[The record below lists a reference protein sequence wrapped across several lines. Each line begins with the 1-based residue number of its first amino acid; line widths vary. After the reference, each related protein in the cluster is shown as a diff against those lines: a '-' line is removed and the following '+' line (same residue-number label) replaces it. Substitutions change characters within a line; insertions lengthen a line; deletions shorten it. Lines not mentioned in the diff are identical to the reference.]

1 MCDIRYYPF
10 YRIRRVAN
18 IQVPYFENSVG
29 EIIVLVQVLMSM
41 REMLKKSIE
50 IIKSYLIRL
59 KDIVIIE
66 EDDNDED
73 DDNDDD
79 YDNDDDNDDDGNDDD
94 RRSDDNGDDE
104 EQKSF
109 IQTQNSPKKIKKRK
123 VKRKFKK

>member
-41 REMLKKSIE
+41 REMLKKSID

-66 EDDNDED
+66 EDDYDE
-73 DDNDDD
+73 NGDD
-79 YDNDDDNDDDGNDDD
+79 YDNDDDDDNDDD
-94 RRSDDNGDDE
+94 RSKIDNDDDE

>member
-29 EIIVLVQVLMSM
+29 EIIILVQVLMSM

-66 EDDNDED
+66 EEDNDED
-73 DDNDDD
+73 DDD
-79 YDNDDDNDDDGNDDD
+79 DDDNDNDDGGNDDD
-94 RRSDDNGDDE
+94 DTKNNDDNGDDE
-104 EQKSF
+104 QKSF
-109 IQTQNSPKKIKKRK
+109 IQIQTQNSPKNIKKRK
-123 VKRKFKK
+123 VKRKSKND

>member
-1 MCDIRYYPF
+1 
-10 YRIRRVAN
+10 
-18 IQVPYFENSVG
+18 
-29 EIIVLVQVLMSM
+29 M

-123 VKRKFKK
+123 SIHLRGYIKMGVQDFFYLK

>member
-29 EIIVLVQVLMSM
+29 EIIILVQVLMSM

-66 EDDNDED
+66 EEDNDED
-73 DDNDDD
+73 DDD
-79 YDNDDDNDDDGNDDD
+79 DDDNDNDDGGNDDD
-94 RRSDDNGDDE
+94 DTKNNDDNGDDE
-104 EQKSF
+104 QKSF
-109 IQTQNSPKKIKKRK
+109 IQIQTQNSPKKIKTRK
-123 VKRKFKK
+123 VRRKSKND

>member
-29 EIIVLVQVLMSM
+29 EIIILVQVLMSM

-66 EDDNDED
+66 EEDNDED
-73 DDNDDD
+73 DDD
-79 YDNDDDNDDDGNDDD
+79 DDDNDNDDVMEASGYEVF
-94 RRSDDNGDDE
+94 REEARSSRIARKEDDDE
-104 EQKSF
+104 ERAEQRRRM
-109 IQTQNSPKKIKKRK
+109 KKLKNKRT
-123 VKRKFKK
+123 